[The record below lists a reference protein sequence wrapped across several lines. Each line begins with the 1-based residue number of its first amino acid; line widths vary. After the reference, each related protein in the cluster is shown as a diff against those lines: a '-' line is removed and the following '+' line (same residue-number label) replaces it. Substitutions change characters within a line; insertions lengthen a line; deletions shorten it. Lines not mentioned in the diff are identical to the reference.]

1 MTDRSEQY
9 RYMAGTQERR
19 KQQLKNYCLVHNDQK
34 LPWEKKRQL
43 EQFLIDD
50 DNKFIYC
57 AVPKVGS
64 TPMRMTM
71 LRLRND
77 SNLKLTESSVHSPK
91 FWKRLSDDEFNTREL
106 SKRLSTHFKFLLVR
120 DPFHRLLSGY
130 KDKFFGKNRRYSNRF
145 RQMIVKALRP
155 QDEEKVATETN
166 NVTFT
171 EFLTYLL
178 SDGNPMIRD
187 GHWKQVENLCFPCAF
202 DFDFIGH
209 FETLQED
216 ADYLLSKA
224 GFNDRVKFPVVRT
237 SQVSRDFLMY
247 YSEVP
252 PEIILKLGEAFRSDF
267 EMFGYAFPGP
277 LKSIIKDYLSDRAGD
292 RVN

>member
-1 MTDRSEQY
+1 
-9 RYMAGTQERR
+9 
-19 KQQLKNYCLVHNDQK
+19 
-34 LPWEKKRQL
+34 
-43 EQFLIDD
+43 
-50 DNKFIYC
+50 
-57 AVPKVGS
+57 
-64 TPMRMTM
+64 
-71 LRLRND
+71 
-77 SNLKLTESSVHSPK
+77 
-91 FWKRLSDDEFNTREL
+91 
-106 SKRLSTHFKFLLVR
+106 
-120 DPFHRLLSGY
+120 
-130 KDKFFGKNRRYSNRF
+130 
-145 RQMIVKALRP
+145 
-155 QDEEKVATETN
+155 
-166 NVTFT
+166 
-171 EFLTYLL
+171 
-178 SDGNPMIRD
+178 MIRD

-237 SQVSRDFLMY
+237 SQVSRDFLMC